1 MAMKGYWVANI
12 DVTDMDGY
20 KQYVAANAVPFRKFG
35 AKFLTRGGKTEAVE
49 GKLRSR
55 VVIIE
60 FPSYEAA
67 LNCCRSP
74 EYEKAKAFRLGKAVG
89 EIVVLEGHEGAQ
101 P

>member
-1 MAMKGYWVANI
+1 MAMKGNWVANI

-67 LNCCRSP
+67 LNCYRSP